1 MDENLTR
8 HADSR
13 IHGSAAVL
21 GKGSNP
27 FMVRDRIPGFH
38 TDFTVSIHDSR
49 ELRPRGVGAFT
60 QDGMT
65 AIRI

>member
-1 MDENLTR
+1 M
-8 HADSR
+8 
-13 IHGSAAVL
+13 L

-27 FMVRDRIPGFH
+27 FEIRDRIPRFH
-38 TDFTVSIHDSR
+38 TDFTVSIHDGR